1 MSDLTISGPDTW
13 KRFTNTTHEQIL
25 WYYNNILDISVK
37 RGINQ
42 FLIVNLTVAVTEMDN
57 RGRVTSTDS

>member
-57 RGRVTSTDS
+57 